1 MSDAAPINPSMLSW
15 ARETAGYSVEDVA
28 QRLKVKPETVMRW
41 EDGDAEITYGRL
53 DALSAIYKRPSAI
66 FYLNHPP
73 QEDES
78 FPPDYRA
85 EHPARTPGII
95 LQVRR
100 AKERR
105 DLALE
110 LASDMNETPIDFAF
124 EARIDEDV
132 EAVGERLRKFLR
144 VEEPA
149 EGWGKDQEGYE
160 ALAARK
166 FAAEAAGVLIFQ
178 AQAAEI
184 GDASGLSIYFDMFP
198 IAVLRAADNA
208 RRRSFTLMHELAH
221 LGLRSGGLCD
231 LHDDGIEFFC
241 NRIAAAALMAPDA
254 VHRELRRH
262 NITGAPSTTDIVR
275 LSRTFA
281 VSEQA
286 MMLRLVALG
295 RVSLDAYTARRTDF
309 AMRGRGSEGGGNH
322 QQVVLS
328 RNGERFSRLVLEA
341 YNRGLITVHRA
352 AVTLGTGAASLEK
365 IAEDLA
371 KKSLRRAS

>member
-1 MSDAAPINPSMLSW
+1 M
-15 ARETAGYSVEDVA
+15 
-28 QRLKVKPETVMRW
+28 
-41 EDGDAEITYGRL
+41 
-53 DALSAIYKRPSAI
+53 YKRPSTI
-66 FYLNHPP
+66 FYLKQPP

-85 EHPARTPGII
+85 EHPALTPGII

-110 LASDMNETPIDFAF
+110 LASDMHETPTGFAF
-124 EARIDEDV
+124 EARLDENP
-132 EAVGERLRKFLR
+132 EAVGGRLHELLR
-144 VEEPA
+144 VEEPDDL
-149 EGWGKDQEGYE
+149 WDKDEPGYQ

-166 FAAEAAGVLIFQ
+166 FAAEAAGVLVFQ
-178 AQAAEI
+178 AQATEI
-184 GDASGLSIYFDMFP
+184 GEASGFSIQFDAFP

-231 LHDDGIEFFC
+231 LHDDGIELFC
-241 NRIAAAALMAPDA
+241 NRVAAAALMTPAA
-254 VHRELRRH
+254 VHRELRRQ
-262 NITGAPSTTDIVR
+262 NITGAPSPTELVR

-295 RVSLDAYTARRTDF
+295 RVSLEAYAARRADF
-309 AMRGRGSEGGGNH
+309 AMRGRGSPPGGSH

-328 RNGERFSRLVLEA
+328 RNGERFSRLVLDA
-341 YNRGLITVHRA
+341 YDRGLITVHRA
-352 AVTLGTGAASLEK
+352 SVTLGTNAANLDK
-365 IAEDLA
+365 IAEGLA